1 MSQKSIESLAVL
13 IQAAHSSQA
22 NLSHSQEDTES
33 INAAIEHALQMI
45 DNLQADNTDPQLR
58 EKPTTRH

>member
-22 NLSHSQEDTES
+22 SLSHSQEDTDS

-45 DNLQADNTDPQLR
+45 DNMQAENLDPNIPQSP
-58 EKPTTRH
+58 KTRR